1 MKTIKQIRSV
11 AVFAGVVVCAGLLG
25 ACEERTSSVPPAR
38 TSDMPGNQS
47 QTQLG
52 KTRDMAKELG
62 ARIGNQQAQAE
73 DLSNQISGGT
83 GGEGTLTVA
92 QVSFKLPKTWQRTN
106 PSGTMRAGELKVPG
120 AGGGEEATVWFTTFG
135 AGQGGDVESNI
146 NRWSRQVTGPD
157 GQPAKFTRNEK
168 TVGAIKVITIASS
181 GTFAM
186 MSGGMMGG
194 AAPAAAPKADQRVLR
209 AIVEGPSGTIFVS
222 MAGDVKTVEAA
233 EGAWETML
241 GSVSGEK

>member
-1 MKTIKQIRSV
+1 ML
-11 AVFAGVVVCAGLLG
+11 AGVVVCAGLIG
-25 ACEERTSSVPPAR
+25 ACEERTSSTPPAR

-52 KTRDMAKELG
+52 KTRDMAKGLG
-62 ARIGNQQAQAE
+62 AQIGNTQAQAE

-106 PSGTMRAGELKVPG
+106 PSGTMRAAELKVPG

-194 AAPAAAPKADQRVLR
+194 AAPTAAPKADQRVLR